1 MSKLFILCG
10 KSNSSKELIK
20 TMLLKEKNFEIEVK
34 PPTEALEIRN
44 SDRDNVYIL
53 YSYINPITAWDRL
66 IQNDIDN
73 HKDKV
78 SIFVNE
84 IMEYDTS
91 DFINKAN
98 FYTEEEEPIQ
108 NTVDKIWNYILRQLI
123 KNIQIKICTN
133 IKKHI

>member
-108 NTVDKIWNYILRQLI
+108 NTVDKIWNYILRE
-123 KNIQIKICTN
+123 KERGE
-133 IKKHI
+133 